1 MVQKMARD
9 QSHYNRIAAIFF
21 LIVGVFFTLYARSVE
36 IGSWNEPGPGF
47 LPFWAGSTLVAMA
60 VALLLGSYT
69 RKAWAARPSFFP
81 QADSWKRVLATFLAL
96 IAYNLLLT
104 SLGFTLTTFVFLAF
118 LVKFIFPQTWRRTL
132 MVAFLGSALAR
143 LLFINFLETQ
153 LPKGFLGF

>member
-1 MVQKMARD
+1 MEKT

-21 LIVGVFFTLYARSVE
+21 LIVGIFFFLYARSVE

-47 LPFWAGSTLVAMA
+47 LPFWAGLTLSAMSI
-60 VALLLGSYT
+60 ALLLGSYGK
-69 RKAWAARPSFFP
+69 KAWAVRPSFFP
-81 QADSWKRVLATFLAL
+81 KGDSVKRVLLTFLSL
-96 IAYNLLLT
+96 IAYNLLLNP
-104 SLGFTLTTFVFLAF
+104 LGFAFTTFLFLAF

-132 MVAFLGSALAR
+132 LVAVLGSVMAR

>member
-1 MVQKMARD
+1 MEKT

-21 LIVGVFFTLYARSVE
+21 LIVGIFFFLYARSVE

-47 LPFWAGSTLVAMA
+47 LPFWAGLTLSAMSI
-60 VALLLGSYT
+60 ALLLGSYGK
-69 RKAWAARPSFFP
+69 KAWAVRPSFFP
-81 QADSWKRVLATFLAL
+81 KDDSWKRVLLTFLSL
-96 IAYNLLLT
+96 IAYNLLLNP
-104 SLGFTLTTFVFLAF
+104 LGFAFTTFLFLAF

-132 MVAFLGSALAR
+132 LVAVLGSVIAR